1 MNDTMRLGELLIRE
15 GIITAAE
22 LERALQRSEQQKV
35 RLGTALVELGFA
47 DVDTVAR
54 ALSAMHQVPAVLSKH
69 VANVD
74 RAVIALVPRLVAT
87 SHRAVPIGWTPTKPP
102 RLVVAFQDPRTTPT
116 EDFAVAAAARIEV
129 GVAPEL
135 LVNRLLS
142 KHYGVTSSTVNMR
155 FVDVDP
161 ASLQKPPSEPPAP
174 KAEQPVLTLSLPPL
188 PMPPEEEEV
197 AEPQETRTSQAPASQ
212 APASDAPA
220 SLVPVLGADDAVE
233 ALKATTTSDEIGN
246 VLATWLHSTYG
257 LGLVFVVKDIL
268 GMAIGWRGWA
278 PDVQQ
283 ITIESISVPLG
294 PPSMFTTV
302 YEGKIAFLGP
312 PPEEGMPTHRK
323 VWTALGGDEPLE
335 ALVIPVMLGERMVNI
350 LYSHSTTG
358 TFPDGALE
366 DAARVAREATTAY
379 ARLIR
384 RPKPE
389 VEEK

>member
-1 MNDTMRLGELLIRE
+1 MRLGELLIRE

-22 LERALQRSEQQKV
+22 LERALQRGEQQKV
-35 RLGTALVELGFA
+35 RLGTAIVELGFA
-47 DVDTVAR
+47 DIDTIAR
-54 ALSAMHQVPAVLSKH
+54 ALSAIHQVPAVLSKH
-69 VANVD
+69 VTNVD

-87 SHRAVPIGWTPTKPP
+87 KHRAVPIGWTPTKPP
-102 RLVVAFQDPRTTPT
+102 RLVVAFQDPRTTPI
-116 EDFAVAAAARIEV
+116 EDFAVAAGARIEV

-135 LVNRLLS
+135 LVNRCLAR
-142 KHYGVTSSTVNMR
+142 HYGVTTSTANMR

-161 ASLQKPPSEPPAP
+161 AALRKPPSEPPAP

-188 PMPPEEEEV
+188 PMPPDEAIPEAQPE
-197 AEPQETRTSQAPASQ
+197 APQAISQP
-212 APASDAPA
+212 PE
-220 SLVPVLGADDAVE
+220 SLVPVLGVDDAIT

-257 LGLVFVVKDIL
+257 LGLVLVVKDIL

-278 PDVQQ
+278 PDIEQA
-283 ITIESISVPLG
+283 TIESIAVPLG

-302 YEGKIAFLGP
+302 YERKIAFLGP
-312 PPEEGMPTHRK
+312 PPEEGMPIQRK
-323 VWTALGGDEPLE
+323 VWNALGGDAPLE

-350 LYSHSTTG
+350 LYTHSTTG

-379 ARLIR
+379 ARIIR

-389 VEEK
+389 AAEPK